1 MTENSKNSIINF
13 QKGTNE
19 EKQPQKNIWDEMS
32 KDMREFVEVIFLS
45 KDKFLDREPLNL
57 LEQYINKH
65 GRLLYNVLSDRVYEY
80 ENLSVSSE
88 KDMTFLTNIDILLE
102 ECEKDIILL
111 KNKNSKELKNK
122 KRIKRIVIKLKDHV
136 NLAIRQY
143 INLKQT
149 DEEYQSKFNKQI
161 GAFKEKVTKEITAQ
175 LITLVGI
182 FTAIAFVV
190 FGGIS
195 SLSSVF
201 SDINKK
207 SIIKLIIA
215 SSIWGMA
222 MFNLIFGFLLGIS
235 KMTGLTIGSNKSRNF
250 FEKYILVFWMN
261 AIMIVIFVVTLWFYF
276 IFKIGIFEE
285 IFFPI
290 YKKFLFLIGSLSIGS
305 IIYYSFKKLISKT
318 KNFINY
324 QEELN

>member
-65 GRLLYNVLSDRVYEY
+65 GRLLYTVLSDRVYEY

>member
-65 GRLLYNVLSDRVYEY
+65 GRLLYTVLSDRVYEY

-190 FGGIS
+190 FAGNS

-201 SDINKK
+201 SAINKK

-305 IIYYSFKKLISKT
+305 IIYYSFKKLIYKT

>member
-1 MTENSKNSIINF
+1 MIENSKNNIINF

-19 EKQPQKNIWDEMS
+19 EKQPYKNTWDEMS
-32 KDMREFVEVIFLS
+32 RDMREFVEVIFLS
-45 KDKFLDREPLNL
+45 KDKFLDKDPLNL
-57 LEQYINKH
+57 LKQYISKH
-65 GRLLYNVLSDRVYEY
+65 GRLLYTILSDRVYEY
-80 ENLSVSSE
+80 ENLSISSE
-88 KDMTFLTNIDILLE
+88 QDMTFLTNIDILLE
-102 ECEKDIILL
+102 ECEKDI
-111 KNKNSKELKNK
+111 KSFKNSKELENK

-161 GAFKEKVTKEITAQ
+161 GIFKEKVTKEITAQ

-215 SSIWGMA
+215 SNIWGIA

-250 FEKYILVFWMN
+250 FEKYILFFWMN
-261 AIMIVIFVVTLWFYF
+261 TIMTAIFVLTLWFYF

-285 IFFPI
+285 IFFPA
-290 YKKFLFLIGSLSIGS
+290 YKKLLFLIGSLGIGS
-305 IIYYSFKKLISKT
+305 IIYYFFKKLISKT
-318 KNFINY
+318 KKFINY
-324 QEELN
+324 QEDLN